1 MTKMIRIATVDTVA
15 VALNSVEQGERIEL
29 DGVTYVATETIQQ
42 GHKMAIKPMA
52 KGEAVLK
59 YGFPIGHA
67 KEDIAVGQWVHVHNV
82 KTNLNE
88 ESTYTYHQTLEPL
101 APIEPETFQGFLR
114 ADGRAA
120 IRNELWI
127 IPTVGCVNGIAE
139 KLVRDHAGDL
149 VKENVEGLY
158 SFGHPFGCSQ
168 MGDDHAQTRK
178 LLAALVNHPNAGGVL
193 VLGLGCEN
201 NTMDGFKEELG
212 TWDEHRVKF
221 LVCQDVED
229 EFQEADK
236 LLKELAAY
244 ANTFSRRPIPASK
257 LVIGM
262 KCGGSD
268 GLSGITANP
277 TVGAFSDKLIAR
289 GGTTVLTEVPEMF
302 GAEEMLMNRCINEE
316 VFEKAVDMI
325 CGFKEYFASHH
336 QVVYEN
342 PSPGN
347 KKGGITT
354 LEDKSLGCVQKG
366 GTAPIVEVLKYG
378 EQITKTGLHML
389 SGPGNDLVSSTAM
402 AAAGAHMV
410 LFTTGRGTPFGAPV
424 PTMKISTNNA
434 LFERKRNWIDFNT
447 GMITQGDAIDETAE
461 RLLAYVMDVAS
472 GTRTKT
478 EKNGYRE
485 ISIFKDGVVL

>member
-1 MTKMIRIATVDTVA
+1 MTKMIRIATLDNVA
-15 VALNSVEQGERIEL
+15 VALAPVEQGEIVVL
-29 DGVTYVATETIQQ
+29 DGITYVAAEKIEQ
-42 GHKMAIKPMA
+42 GHKMAIVPIKE
-52 KGEAVLK
+52 GEAVVK
-59 YGFPIGHA
+59 YGFPIGNA
-67 KEDIAVGQWVHVHNV
+67 KQDISVGEWVHVHNV
-82 KTNLNE
+82 KTGLSE
-88 ESTYTYHQTLEPL
+88 ESSYTYDAKVEPL
-101 APIEPETFQGFLR
+101 EAITPETFNGFMR

-120 IRNELWI
+120 IRNEIWI
-127 IPTVGCVNGIAE
+127 IPTVGCVNGVAE
-139 KLVRDHAGDL
+139 KLTKDNGHL
-149 VKENVEGLY
+149 VQGNIEGLY
-158 SFGHPFGCSQ
+158 AFPHPFGCSQ

-178 LLAALVNHPNAGGVL
+178 LLAALANHPNAGGVL

-201 NTMDGFKEELG
+201 NTMEGFKEELG
-212 TWDEHRVKF
+212 TWDDNRMKF

-229 EFQEADK
+229 EFEEAGK
-236 LLKELAAY
+236 LLGELAEY
-244 ANTFSRRPIPASK
+244 VDTFSRQPIPVSK

-302 GAEEMLMNRCINEE
+302 GAEGMLMNRCINEE
-316 VFEKAVDMI
+316 VFDKAVHMI
-325 CGFKEYFASHH
+325 DGFKEYFTSHN

-366 GTAPIVEVLKYG
+366 GTAPIVEVIAYG
-378 EQITKTGLHML
+378 DQITKTGLHML

-402 AAAGAHMV
+402 TAAGAHMV
-410 LFTTGRGTPFGAPV
+410 LFTTGRGTPFGSPA
-424 PTMKISTNNA
+424 PTMKISTNND
-434 LFERKRNWIDFNT
+434 LFAKKNNWIDFNT
-447 GMITQGDAIDETAE
+447 GMITEGDTIDETAE
-461 RLLAYVMDVAS
+461 RLLEFVIDIAN
-472 GTRTKT
+472 GTKTKT
-478 EKNGYRE
+478 EENGYRE